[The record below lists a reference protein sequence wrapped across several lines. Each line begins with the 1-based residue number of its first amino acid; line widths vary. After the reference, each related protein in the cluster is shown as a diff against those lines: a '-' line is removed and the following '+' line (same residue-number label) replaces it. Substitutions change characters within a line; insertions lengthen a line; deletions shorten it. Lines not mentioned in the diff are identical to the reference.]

1 MSFIGKKMKK
11 KDVKE
16 KKQNIMKE
24 ENDLST
30 NQILTA
36 ISKVVLNEHKKIAEN
51 KVDQPNEHLLLT
63 DNNKLKDGKNMA
75 GKRMSVEIATLK
87 SFIQGI
93 VEEEL
98 GKRDKV

>member
-1 MSFIGKKMKK
+1 MNK

-16 KKQNIMKE
+16 KKHSIIEE
-24 ENDLST
+24 ENNLST

-36 ISKVVLNEHKKIAEN
+36 ISKVVLNEQKKRADN
-51 KVDQPNEHLLLT
+51 KVNQPSGHLLLR
-63 DNNKLKDGKNMA
+63 DNNKLKDGKDMA